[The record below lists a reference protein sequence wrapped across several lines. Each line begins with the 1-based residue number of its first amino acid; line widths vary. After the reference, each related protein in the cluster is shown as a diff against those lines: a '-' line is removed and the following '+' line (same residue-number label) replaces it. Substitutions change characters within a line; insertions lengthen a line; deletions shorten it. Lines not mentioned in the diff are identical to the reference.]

1 MKFFQVTILFF
12 LIVTFGKLAES
23 QYYDSR
29 GIWGVAID
37 AIVQH
42 TRVQASAAAAQR
54 QLIQGNFESL

>member
-29 GIWGVAID
+29 GIWGVAIE
-37 AIVQH
+37 AIVQG
-42 TRVQASAAAAQR
+42 TRVQASVAAAQR
-54 QLIQGNFESL
+54 QLIQGNFETL